1 MAAPGYCIDPQRG
14 SRWMREMA
22 DVVCLG
28 ILVADIFG
36 SPLAALPAAGELAL
50 LDRYLLSV
58 GGCAA
63 NTAADL
69 VRLGRTTCVLGKV
82 GNDLLG
88 DFVLQDLKRLGI
100 DTSLIRRSQTHPT
113 SCTFIIN
120 VRGQDR
126 RYIHCFGANA
136 DFSIADIDAKV
147 LEGARAVYVGGYLA
161 MSAFRPEH
169 LVTLFREAKERGL
182 ITALDV
188 AIPSGSPSSLEE
200 IRQALFYTDLFLPN
214 EDEAR
219 ALTGSSDPLEQAEI
233 LGNVNPEGTIV
244 ITRGSAGAVAKRGSE
259 KLRAAAF
266 QVDSIDE
273 SGSGDAFDAG
283 FLAGM
288 LEGWSLE
295 DSLRFASAVGASCTR
310 ALGCHEGVFRFEQAL
325 DFVAQNHL
333 EIVRMA

>member
-1 MAAPGYCIDPQRG
+1 
-14 SRWMREMA
+14 MA
-22 DVVCLG
+22 DVVCVG

-36 SPLAALPAAGELAL
+36 NPIASLPAAGELAL

-69 VRLGRTTCVLGKV
+69 GRLGRSTSVLGKV
-82 GNDLLG
+82 GNDLFG
-88 DFVLQDLKRLGI
+88 EFVRQDLKRLGI
-100 DTSLIRRSQTHPT
+100 DTSFIRRSQTHPT
-113 SCTFIIN
+113 SFTFIVN

-136 DFSIADIDAKV
+136 DFSITDIDARV
-147 LEGARAVYVGGYLA
+147 LDGARALYVGGYLA
-161 MSAFRPEH
+161 MPAFRPEH
-169 LVTLFREAKERGL
+169 LVELFRKAKLRRL

-188 AIPSGSPSSLEE
+188 VIPAGSPSPLED
-200 IRQALFYTDLFLPN
+200 IRQALLYTDLFLPN
-214 EDEAR
+214 KDEAR
-219 ALTGSSDPLEQAEI
+219 ALTGRSDPVEQAEI
-233 LGNVNPEGTIV
+233 LARFNPDGTIV
-244 ITRGSAGAVAKRGSE
+244 ITQGSAGALARRGSE
-259 KLRAAAF
+259 KLRAGAF

-283 FLAGM
+283 FLVGM

-310 ALGCHEGVFRFEQAL
+310 ALGCHDGIFEFEEAM
-325 DFVAQNHL
+325 DFVAHNHL
-333 EIVRMA
+333 EIAPVA

>member
-1 MAAPGYCIDPQRG
+1 
-14 SRWMREMA
+14 MA

-36 SPLAALPAAGELAL
+36 NPIAALPAAGELAL

-69 VRLGRTTCVLGKV
+69 VRLGRTTSVLGKV
-82 GNDLLG
+82 GNDLFG
-88 DFVLQDLKRLGI
+88 EFVLQDLKRLGI
-100 DTSLIRRSQTHPT
+100 DPSFIRRSRTHPT
-113 SCTFIIN
+113 SCTFIVN

-147 LEGARAVYVGGYLA
+147 LDGARALYVGGYLA
-161 MSAFRPEH
+161 MPAFRPEH
-169 LVTLFREAKERGL
+169 LVTLFREAKQRGL

-188 AIPSGSPSSLEE
+188 VIPAGSPSSLED
-200 IRQALFYTDLFLPN
+200 IRQALLYTDLFLPN

-219 ALTGSSDPLEQAEI
+219 ALTGHSDPLEQAEM
-233 LGNVNPEGTIV
+233 LGRLNPEGTIV
-244 ITRGSAGAVAKRGSE
+244 ITRGSAGALAKRGSE

-283 FLAGM
+283 FLVGM

-295 DSLRFASAVGASCTR
+295 DLLRFASAVGASCTR
-310 ALGCHEGVFRFEQAL
+310 ALGCHEGVFEFEQAL
-325 DFVAQNHL
+325 AFVVQNQL
-333 EIVRMA
+333 EIERIA

>member
-1 MAAPGYCIDPQRG
+1 
-14 SRWMREMA
+14 MA

-36 SPLAALPAAGELAL
+36 SPIVSLPAAGELAL

-69 VRLGRTTCVLGKV
+69 GRLGRTASVLGKV
-82 GNDLLG
+82 GQDLFG

-100 DTSLIRRSQTHPT
+100 DTAFIRRSQTQPT
-113 SCTFIIN
+113 SCTFIVN

-136 DFSIADIDAKV
+136 DFSLADIDVKV
-147 LEGARAVYVGGYLA
+147 LDGARALYVGGYLA
-161 MSAFRPEH
+161 MPAFRPEH
-169 LVTLFREAKERGL
+169 LVALFREAKRRGL
-182 ITALDV
+182 LTALDV
-188 AIPSGSPSSLEE
+188 VIPAGLPSPLED
-200 IRQALFYTDLFLPN
+200 IRQALAYTDLFLPN
-214 EDEAR
+214 QDEAH
-219 ALTGSSDPLEQAEI
+219 ALTGRRDPLEQAEI
-233 LGNVNPEGTIV
+233 LARFCPDGTIV
-244 ITRGSAGAVAKRGSE
+244 ITQGSAGALAKRGNE

-266 QVDSIDE
+266 WVDSIDE

-283 FLAGM
+283 FLVGQ
-288 LEGWSLE
+288 LEGWPLE

-310 ALGCHEGVFRFEQAL
+310 ALGCHEGVFQFQEAM
-325 DFVAQNHL
+325 DFLAHNHL
-333 EIVRMA
+333 EIARGGADESQRAFADGD